1 MVIPNIC
8 KQLGSVPITIGIIPT
23 LICLIP
29 IKNGYN
35 LIIISLNPSS
45 KREVGFSPRGE
56 SKRGENLLLQHNL
69 LNINRIALWVNNSH
83 KIQSVTSPSC
93 DVNIELLL
101 IHRILE
107 HLLTLCIFDFDA
119 ITVHSC

>member
-1 MVIPNIC
+1 MVISNIC
-8 KQLGSVPITIGIIPT
+8 KQSGSVPITIGIIPT

-69 LNINRIALWVNNSH
+69 LYINRIALWINNSY
-83 KIQSVTSPSC
+83 KIQSVSTPCC
-93 DVNIELLL
+93 DVNIKLLL
-101 IHRILE
+101 IYRILKN
-107 HLLTLCIFDFDA
+107 LLTLRIFDFDA
-119 ITVHSC
+119 VTIHCC